1 VTTSENPRRGRHRG
15 TRGNERTKGIVTV
28 ASALAI
34 GVIASGATWSAFNA
48 NTSNAGNSFNTGTV
62 SIVDNASGT
71 AMFTVTN
78 MRPGTPVSRCIKV
91 TYTGSLSSAVKMYGS
106 NNAGGLEP
114 YLSLNVTRGT
124 STGTYG
130 DCTGFTADST
140 NFSGLGSGVLYSGA
154 MTSFPSTLGTAVAD
168 PNSTWT
174 QNEAH
179 WYKFTVDV
187 ADDNNAENKNTT
199 ATFVWDAR

>member
-1 VTTSENPRRGRHRG
+1 M
-15 TRGNERTKGIVTV
+15 V

-34 GVIASGATWSAFNA
+34 GLVASGATWSAFNA
-48 NTSNAGNSFNTGTV
+48 STSNAGNSFNTGTV
-62 SIVDNASGT
+62 SIVDNSNST

-78 MRPGTPVSRCIKV
+78 MRPGSPVSRCIKV
-91 TYTGSLSSAVKMYGS
+91 TYTGSLGAAVKLYGS
-106 NNAGGLEP
+106 NNAGGLET
-114 YLSLNVTRGT
+114 YLSLGVTRGT
-124 STGTYG
+124 STGTFS

-140 NFSGLGSGVLYSGA
+140 NYNGLGNGVLYSGA
-154 MTSFPSTLGTAVAD
+154 MTSFPATQPTGIAD
-168 PNSTWT
+168 PTATWA